1 MDFTGKITFIGTEE
15 KVGQNE
21 TPKLTFVVEE
31 DGKEYPSS
39 VAVDLRK
46 EKIEEIKKFKVGESI
61 KISMNFRARE
71 YNGRYFNSISAW
83 RLSASEWGSNEEST
97 QEAKDDL
104 PF

>member
-1 MDFTGKITFIGTEE
+1 
-15 KVGQNE
+15 
-21 TPKLTFVVEE
+21 
-31 DGKEYPSS
+31 
-39 VAVDLRK
+39 
-46 EKIEEIKKFKVGESI
+46 
-61 KISMNFRARE
+61 MNFRARE